1 MTWWRPLRR
10 PGAASKQTTS
20 AESAATAASDSER
33 AVEAVAG
40 RDRKPKKR
48 KKKVWTRERH
58 VMRSAGRRD
67 AVEAGEPAQQ
77 GKVAGGVVNDVLE
90 VDPRGYREAMRS
102 RHSMVV

>member
-1 MTWWRPLRR
+1 
-10 PGAASKQTTS
+10 
-20 AESAATAASDSER
+20 
-33 AVEAVAG
+33 
-40 RDRKPKKR
+40 
-48 KKKVWTRERH
+48 
-58 VMRSAGRRD
+58 MRSAGRRD